1 MLLVII
7 YLAFIGLGLP
17 DAMLGAA
24 WPVMHKEYVAPI
36 EMAGVLSMIIVGGT
50 IVSSFYSGVVL
61 QKWGVGRVTW
71 VSVMMTAVALL
82 GFSLSPSVLWLALL
96 AVPLGL
102 GAGSVDAGLNHYVAT
117 HYKAHHMS
125 WLHCFWGI
133 GAILGPLLM
142 SHFIAGGESWRKGY
156 LTVSVIQFA
165 IVLLLL
171 FSLSLWKKGDMA
183 AASTVPVRGKVTQIK
198 GVKLSLFAFFFYIGV
213 EATISLWGS
222 SFLVNAKELPVAT
235 AVLWVSLFYVGV
247 TFGRLITGF
256 VTFCFENR
264 TLIRVGQGLILVG
277 AVLLIVPLP
286 PLFLL
291 IGLVLVG
298 FGCAPIYPCMLHIT
312 PERFGTEHSQRII
325 GYQMAVANIGG
336 AFLPPLFGWFAA
348 KTTFSVFPY
357 VIVAYTIAMLILSE
371 KLRPQCGES

>member
-7 YLAFIGLGLP
+7 YIAFIGLGLP

-24 WPVMHKEYVAPI
+24 WPVMHTGLGAPI

-61 QKWGVGRVTW
+61 QKWGVSRVTW

-82 GFSLSPSVLWLALL
+82 GFSLSPSIVWLAVL

-102 GAGSVDAGLNHYVAT
+102 GAGSVDAGLNNYVAI

-142 SHFIAGGESWRKGY
+142 SHFLAGGESWRKGY
-156 LTVSVIQFA
+156 LTVSVIQFG
-165 IVLLLL
+165 IVLMLL
-171 FSLSLWKKGDMA
+171 FSLSLWKKGEVA
-183 AASTVPVRGKVTQIK
+183 TSSVPVQGKVTQIK

-222 SFLVNAKELPVAT
+222 SFLVNAKELPVAM

-247 TFGRLITGF
+247 TVGRLITGF
-256 VTFCFENR
+256 VTFRLRNR
-264 TLIRVGQGLILVG
+264 TLIRIGQGLILAG
-277 AVLLIVPLP
+277 AALLIVPLP
-286 PLFLL
+286 PF
-291 IGLVLVG
+291 
-298 FGCAPIYPCMLHIT
+298 FC
-312 PERFGTEHSQRII
+312 
-325 GYQMAVANIGG
+325 
-336 AFLPPLFGWFAA
+336 
-348 KTTFSVFPY
+348 
-357 VIVAYTIAMLILSE
+357 
-371 KLRPQCGES
+371 

>member
-7 YLAFIGLGLP
+7 YIAFIGLGLP

-24 WPVMHKEYVAPI
+24 WPVMHTGLGAPI

-61 QKWGVGRVTW
+61 QKWGVSRVTW

-82 GFSLSPSVLWLALL
+82 GFSLSPSIVWLAVL

-102 GAGSVDAGLNHYVAT
+102 GAGSVDAGLNNYVAI

-142 SHFIAGGESWRKGY
+142 SHFLAGGESWRKGY
-156 LTVSVIQFA
+156 LTVSVIQFG
-165 IVLLLL
+165 IVLMLL
-171 FSLSLWKKGDMA
+171 FSLSLWKKGEV
-183 AASTVPVRGKVTQIK
+183 AASSVPVQGKVTQIK

-222 SFLVNAKELPVAT
+222 SFLVNAKELPVAM

-247 TFGRLITGF
+247 TVGRLITGF
-256 VTFCFENR
+256 VTFRLRNR
-264 TLIRVGQGLILVG
+264 TLIRIGQGLILAG
-277 AVLLIVPLP
+277 AALLIVPLP

-291 IGLVLVG
+291 IGLVLIG

-312 PERFGTEHSQRII
+312 PERFGKEHSQKII

-348 KTTFSVFPY
+348 KTTFDVFPY
-357 VIVAYTIAMLILSE
+357 VIVVYTVAMLILSE
-371 KLRPQCGES
+371 KLRPQSVES